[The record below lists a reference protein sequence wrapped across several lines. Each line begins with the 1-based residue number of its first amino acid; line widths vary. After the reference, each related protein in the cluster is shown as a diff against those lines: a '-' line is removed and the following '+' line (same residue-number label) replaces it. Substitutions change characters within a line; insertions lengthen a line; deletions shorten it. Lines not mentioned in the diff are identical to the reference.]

1 MVDGSS
7 PLDSGPFGLSRTV
20 CQQLQRVRARSF
32 LGNVVP
38 RWVPRAAA
46 GHPRRRGDSISRGAS
61 GPGGGGLPWRLVP
74 GRAGGGGSE
83 AERPRP
89 WASVRAAWSR
99 LCPREDASGAAADPI
114 PYSARPAVHHGLHP
128 ESPHRGRGG
137 HRHPGELGLSLPP
150 RNPVSGRGGQGRRGW
165 AHDPPRRVG
174 WGLCSAR
181 GPSCSFPAWS
191 STRPPSGPRGV
202 GRYGADCLVPAG

>member
-20 CQQLQRVRARSF
+20 CQQLQRARARSF

-38 RWVPRAAA
+38 RWLSRAAA

-61 GPGGGGLPWRLVP
+61 GLGGGGLPWRLSL

-83 AERPRP
+83 AERPQP
-89 WASVRAAWSR
+89 WAIVRAAWSR
-99 LCPREDASGAAADPI
+99 PCPRKDAAAAAAAAAAPPI
-114 PYSARPAVHHGLHP
+114 PASARPAVHHGFHP
-128 ESPHRGRGG
+128 EPPHRGRGG

-150 RNPVSGRGGQGRRGW
+150 EIR
-165 AHDPPRRVG
+165 
-174 WGLCSAR
+174 
-181 GPSCSFPAWS
+181 
-191 STRPPSGPRGV
+191 
-202 GRYGADCLVPAG
+202 